1 MCTRPFDKKNIC
13 SSFIYSSF
21 CARPF
26 DQKLGLS
33 MIYIFYLH
41 ATIRREYMVLFH
53 VIFLV
58 CSTIEP
64 KIRDITDLFL
74 LDTYDHST
82 YSTIHIHACVS
93 IILSLSTTIRPKM
106 RVLII
111 FFYLYTTI
119 RPKLGVTLTI

>member
-1 MCTRPFDKKNIC
+1 
-13 SSFIYSSF
+13 
-21 CARPF
+21 
-26 DQKLGLS
+26 

-111 FFYLYTTI
+111 FFLFVYDHSTKVRSHSYYLIYTFLDCTI
-119 RPKLGVTLTI
+119 ISFAIFMTDTTLIFRTLCFK